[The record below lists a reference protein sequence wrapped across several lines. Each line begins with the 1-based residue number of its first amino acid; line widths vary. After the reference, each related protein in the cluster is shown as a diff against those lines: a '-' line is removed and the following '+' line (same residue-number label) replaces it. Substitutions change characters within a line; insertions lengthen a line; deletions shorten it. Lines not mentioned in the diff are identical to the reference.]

1 MKQSLSPTNVR
12 LEIVRRKLADIEVE
26 LAGVKAHMSQLPN
39 WSVQCKTLDKVIR
52 HLRKWREDS

>member
-26 LAGVKAHMSQLPN
+26 LAGVKSTYEPT
-39 WSVQCKTLDKVIR
+39 S
-52 HLRKWREDS
+52 